1 MNKGKI
7 IQIMGPV
14 VDVAF
19 PDELPAIKEALEVQL
34 DGKRLVMEVS
44 QHIGNNCVRC
54 IMLATSDGLC
64 KDMEVVATG
73 SSISV
78 PVGQKTLGRLFNV
91 VGDTLDGLE
100 DLSGEKH
107 WGIHR
112 QPPSFEDQ
120 SPHVEI
126 LETGIKGSDLL
137 TPYQKGGKIG
147 LFGGAGVG
155 KTVLIQE
162 LIHNVATEHGGYS
175 IFTGVGERSREGCDL
190 WGEMNASGVLNK
202 TALVFGQMNE
212 PPGARM
218 RVAETGLTMAE
229 YFREETHKDVLLFID
244 NIFRFVQAGSEVS
257 ALMGRMPSAVG
268 YQPTLANEL
277 GALQERITS
286 TRDGSITSVQAVYV
300 PADDL
305 TDPAPATTF
314 AHLDATTVLS
324 RKIVEQ
330 GIYPAVDP
338 LASTSRI
345 LEADIVGEEHYRV
358 ARKVQATLQRYQEL
372 QDIIAIL
379 GMDELSEEDKLT
391 VTRARKLQK
400 FLSQP
405 FSVAEN
411 FTGLP
416 GKYVPLAETVKG
428 FAAIVDG
435 KCDDLPEWA
444 FFNVGTLDDAR
455 KKAADKLAEEK
466 GGEA

>member
-120 SPHVEI
+120 SPNVEI
-126 LETGIKGSDLL
+126 LETGIKVIDLL

-155 KTVLIQE
+155 KRSVERNARERRAAKDSSGLWPDE
-162 LIHNVATEHGGYS
+162 RAARRPYACGRNRADHGG
-175 IFTGVGERSREGCDL
+175 
-190 WGEMNASGVLNK
+190 VL
-202 TALVFGQMNE
+202 
-212 PPGARM
+212 P
-218 RVAETGLTMAE
+218 
-229 YFREETHKDVLLFID
+229 
-244 NIFRFVQAGSEVS
+244 
-257 ALMGRMPSAVG
+257 
-268 YQPTLANEL
+268 
-277 GALQERITS
+277 
-286 TRDGSITSVQAVYV
+286 
-300 PADDL
+300 
-305 TDPAPATTF
+305 
-314 AHLDATTVLS
+314 
-324 RKIVEQ
+324 
-330 GIYPAVDP
+330 
-338 LASTSRI
+338 
-345 LEADIVGEEHYRV
+345 
-358 ARKVQATLQRYQEL
+358 
-372 QDIIAIL
+372 
-379 GMDELSEEDKLT
+379 
-391 VTRARKLQK
+391 
-400 FLSQP
+400 
-405 FSVAEN
+405 
-411 FTGLP
+411 
-416 GKYVPLAETVKG
+416 
-428 FAAIVDG
+428 
-435 KCDDLPEWA
+435 
-444 FFNVGTLDDAR
+444 
-455 KKAADKLAEEK
+455 
-466 GGEA
+466 